1 MQMISR
7 EAGVS
12 NEVVLGYCGAV
23 LERLLASGANDEAE
37 AELAVWRAML
47 ALAPVLF
54 SALLAARCWEKT
66 LAELEGR
73 GLSQSDVSFR
83 LEADHW
89 AKLST
94 SVGDVV
100 FPWFTYRVKNAE
112 GKEGSASRTAS
123 HSVAPLHPR
132 TRSSTLLIRLS
143 ALVGTHAVFGT
154 AETLLRTITQGAAT
168 LEDTTIARHCE
179 LVGGLVDRSL
189 MYHSP
194 TEIRDA
200 LKDHATMDDRGRPML
215 NISTDAHNEQL
226 YEGETWVSKYKNI
239 HAIRLWYT
247 DKKTG
252 RGVTVGG
259 EFIVGTSVAL
269 IAAFDDLIERG
280 VLPNDGDYG
289 QSVVSQQVFVSD
301 GMPWFQD
308 SIVDKFTGIVVVLDN
323 KHLLKR
329 LLDTLKS
336 IFRKNSPKIQEF
348 YHKLCPWV
356 VGRSPSEK
364 ASTKKSRTTGPGSRP
379 RKVKG
384 EVTNARPKVRT
395 FPEWDEAELL
405 ANGLPLHCGGA
416 LLLELSRI
424 PEPKTDEKWKVLE
437 GLLNYVN
444 IRMEHMRYADFYRRN
459 ITISSAP
466 IESFHRVAQTRLKLP
481 GVTWSPRMMQSMLN
495 LRVLH
500 FMGNEERFWTQSGL
514 SVSIRSALDH
524 GLVKRRNDQEK
535 WTKTEATTQA
545 VNDDSE
551 QAVSA

>member
-1 MQMISR
+1 MISR
-7 EAGVS
+7 ETGVS
-12 NEVVLGYCGAV
+12 NEVVLGYCGDV
-23 LERLLASGANDEAE
+23 LGRLLASGAKDEAE

-47 ALAPVLF
+47 ALAPVLL

-66 LAELEGR
+66 IAEIEGR
-73 GLSQSDVSFR
+73 RLSQSDVSFR

-89 AKLST
+89 AKLNT

-112 GKEGSASRTAS
+112 GKEGRATRTAS
-123 HSVAPLHPR
+123 RSVAPLHPR

-194 TEIRDA
+194 AEIRDA
-200 LKDHATMDDRGRPML
+200 LRDHATRDDLGRPLL

-226 YEGETWVSKYKNI
+226 YEGDTWESKYRNI
-239 HAIRLWYT
+239 HAVRLWYT

-308 SIVDKFTGIVVVLDN
+308 SIVNKFTGIVVVLDN

-364 ASTKKSRTTGPGSRP
+364 TSSKNRITGPGSRP
-379 RKVKG
+379 RRAKG
-384 EVTNARPKVRT
+384 EAINPKPKVRT
-395 FPEWDEAELL
+395 FPEWDEAALQ
-405 ANGLPLHCGGA
+405 ANGLPTHCGGA

-437 GLLNYVN
+437 GLLNYVSVR
-444 IRMEHMRYADFYRRN
+444 IEHMRYADFYRRN

-500 FMGNEERFWTQSGL
+500 FMGNEEKFWAQSGL
-514 SVSIRSALDH
+514 AVSMRSALDQ
-524 GLVKRRNDQEK
+524 GLGKRRADREK
-535 WTKTEATTQA
+535 WTKKEEVTTQP